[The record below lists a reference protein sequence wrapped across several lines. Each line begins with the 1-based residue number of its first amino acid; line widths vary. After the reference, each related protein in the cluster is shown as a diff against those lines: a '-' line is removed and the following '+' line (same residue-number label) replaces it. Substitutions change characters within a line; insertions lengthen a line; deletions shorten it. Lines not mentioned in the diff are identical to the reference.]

1 MINQGRN
8 KFYSTCQ
15 IVNDIKRFSLSLT
28 LQQHKLHCIFLVNF
42 NRGSL
47 MFEGKIVHT
56 KMIGLF
62 DKHSSLFSRTVCG

>member
-47 MFEGKIVHT
+47 MFEGILKW
-56 KMIGLF
+56 LACF